1 MEVKYRIPVQP
12 WRMTRASRTR
22 DQWRHEPLPWAGV
35 EKFKERC
42 YEWPRRYTKTTDDLQ
57 PQGLGGLAC
66 TGTRP
71 TQVTTSPVRPS
82 DRKSGILSIARGM
95 SILPSFRNRPY
106 YARVD
111 TRYVGDV
118 EENETV
124 LGDRVWSTPESGR
137 VSLNQVCMGGNK

>member
-1 MEVKYRIPVQP
+1 M
-12 WRMTRASRTR
+12 
-22 DQWRHEPLPWAGV
+22 
-35 EKFKERC
+35 
-42 YEWPRRYTKTTDDLQ
+42 
-57 PQGLGGLAC
+57 
-66 TGTRP
+66 
-71 TQVTTSPVRPS
+71 TTSPVRPS